1 MADVSR
7 IGGLPNPQRP
17 EDAARVEAERRR
29 AAAARGDEAQATD
42 GVAISPEARRAAE
55 ALRFAEFARAE
66 PDVRPDAVD
75 AARERLDR
83 GELDRPDVVR
93 RAVERLLGEIA

>member
-7 IGGLPNPQRP
+7 IGGLPTPQRP
-17 EDAARVEAERRR
+17 EDAARAEAERRR
-29 AAAARGDEAQATD
+29 ARAAQGTAAPAAD

-66 PDVRPDAVD
+66 PDVRPDRVE

-83 GELDRPDVVR
+83 GELDRPEVVR
-93 RAVERLLGEIA
+93 RAVQRLLEDIV